1 MKFFEYNGQI
11 VSLSHVTNFSFP
23 QTDDKNGFVLTTH
36 LDYAQ
41 GVWDKDLM
49 PVGAIVE
56 LDRFDTKKE
65 ALQVARDI
73 IAGNYEVDITQAPV
87 DSEPESE
94 PVAKETAT
102 EDPAELNKIIEGTRE
117 LYRNAYT
124 DTICAEIGINKN
136 QIYAEAQRL
145 WGKSES
151 WEKPTWK
158 NYLHAIANFHQH
170 KGVLYDSL
178 RPKTDETKNGNQTE
192 TKKSPF

>member
-1 MKFFEYNGQI
+1 MKFFEYNEQI
-11 VSLSHVTNFSFP
+11 VSLTHVTNFSFP
-23 QTDDKNGFVLTTH
+23 ETEDKNGFILTTH

-73 IAGNYEVDITQAPV
+73 IAGDYEVNYSKVPT
-87 DSEPESE
+87 ESE
-94 PVAKETAT
+94 PTPEPKDKETDT
-102 EDPAELNKIIEGTRE
+102 KDPEELNKIIEGTRE

-124 DTICAEIGINKN
+124 NTICSEMGINKT

-151 WEKPTWK
+151 WEFETWE
-158 NYLHAIANFHQH
+158 NYLHAFADFHQR
-170 KGVLYDSL
+170 KGVLYDAL
-178 RPKTDETKNGNQTE
+178 RPKTNDSQNGKQTG
-192 TKKSPF
+192 KKESPF